1 MQRLVA
7 LVLLLTTPLLAQSGE
22 AEYSVVVLPPPI
34 DPTFPPI
41 TRGAWGINDA
51 GQIVGAVLLTRS
63 NAHIPVLWEDN
74 TAPPIYLGGGL
85 SSGLTRINRA
95 FAINERGQIV
105 GRGYP
110 SSPGTSAHA
119 FLWENGTATDLG
131 TPFLS
136 LGVDPRFGD
145 SSAVAIND
153 ARQIVGQSNGTAV
166 LWDHGAA
173 INLGTL
179 PGTVL
184 SVATGINNRGQI
196 VGTSD
201 GRAWVW
207 QDGVMTELPGLSG
220 PVDINNAGQI
230 VGVAG
235 GHAVLWE
242 DGAMTVLN
250 LPAGQV
256 STAAINELG
265 HVAATV
271 SSVGVVWRN
280 GEVLTLPPPAPGQPV
295 QVRDINSRGDVVGE
309 SGALSSTNLLLAMLW
324 VAPATPQEQIE
335 QALALLASYNLLQL
349 GNSLPHKLELVRSF
363 LAAGATDDACETLT
377 GFLNQVR
384 AQSGKALTVEQAA
397 ELRLRATRI
406 RNVIG
411 C

>member
-1 MQRLVA
+1 MNQMAMFRLAA
-7 LVLLLTTPLLAQSGE
+7 LAVLLTAPLLAQSS
-22 AEYSVVVLPPPI
+22 EYTLVELPPPF

-41 TRGAWGINDA
+41 TSGAWGINDA
-51 GQIVGAVLLTRS
+51 GQIVGGVFLMRS
-63 NAHIPVLWEDN
+63 SAHVPVLWEDG
-74 TAPPIYLGGGL
+74 TAPAVQLGGALATG
-85 SSGLTRINRA
+85 SSRISRA

-105 GRGYP
+105 GRGIP
-110 SSPGTSAHA
+110 VFPGLTPHA

-131 TPFLS
+131 TPFLP
-136 LGVDPRFGD
+136 LGADPRFSS

-153 ARQIVGQSNGTAV
+153 AGQIVGQSNGTAV

-184 SVATGINNRGQI
+184 SVAAGINNRGQI

-220 PVDINNAGQI
+220 PVDINDAGQI

-235 GHAVLWE
+235 GHAVVW
-242 DGAMTVLN
+242 DHGAMIVLN
-250 LPAGQV
+250 LPPGPV
-256 STAAINELG
+256 STVAINDLG
-265 HVAATV
+265 HVAATIDG
-271 SSVGVVWRN
+271 VGVVWRN
-280 GEVLTLPPPAPGQPV
+280 GEVLTLPTLDGQAV
-295 QVRDINSRGDVVGE
+295 EGHDINNRSDVVGRINRA
-309 SGALSSTNLLLAMLW
+309 SNMAVLW
-324 VAPATPQEQIE
+324 VAPATAEDQLAE
-335 QALALLASYNLLQL
+335 ALALLQSYNLQRL
-349 GNSLPHKLELVRSF
+349 GNSLPHKLEDARAF
-363 LAAGATDDACETLT
+363 LAAGATSDACETLT

-384 AQSGKALTVEQAA
+384 AQSGKALTVEQAT